1 MEDNFLG
8 QVLREAPRIGA
19 LPALLFVTREG
30 LRGEVVTGGCLDHSD
45 HEVVVFQ
52 IVGVWRKKHQ
62 ENFVPGHG
70 KSRFWAAEEVASM
83 DPWGSAAEGI
93 GVHECWSLFKSRLL
107 RAQEQAFPKEGKS
120 SKQCK
125 GLPWL
130 SRDLLRE
137 FRQKERVQTLEA
149 QIGNT
154 GGLERSCL
162 ALQGENPC
170 SQSSTRVQADQR
182 CEEQKRLFKIN

>member
-30 LRGEVVTGGCLDHSD
+30 LRGEVVPGGSLDHSD

-70 KSRFWAAEEVASM
+70 KSRFWAAEGVASM
-83 DPWGSAAEGI
+83 DSWGSAAEGI
-93 GVHECWSLFKSRLL
+93 WVHECWSLFKSRLL
-107 RAQEQAFPKEGKS
+107 RAQEQAFQRKGSQAS
-120 SKQCK
+120 SAK
-125 GLPWL
+125 G
-130 SRDLLRE
+130 
-137 FRQKERVQTLEA
+137 
-149 QIGNT
+149 
-154 GGLERSCL
+154 CL
-162 ALQGENPC
+162 G
-170 SQSSTRVQADQR
+170 
-182 CEEQKRLFKIN
+182 

>member
-1 MEDNFLG
+1 
-8 QVLREAPRIGA
+8 
-19 LPALLFVTREG
+19 
-30 LRGEVVTGGCLDHSD
+30 
-45 HEVVVFQ
+45 
-52 IVGVWRKKHQ
+52 
-62 ENFVPGHG
+62 
-70 KSRFWAAEEVASM
+70 M

-107 RAQEQAFPKEGKS
+107 RAQEQAFPKERKS

-130 SRDLLRE
+130 SRDLLGE

-154 GGLERSCL
+154 GGLEFGLPVWHCREKIH
-162 ALQGENPC
+162 AIK
-170 SQSSTRVQADQR
+170 A
-182 CEEQKRLFKIN
+182 RLEFKLTSAVKDKKGFLK